1 MINRI
6 IQNPP
11 SKNDYSKSRV
21 ALSNA
26 QLESSIDI
34 PEYKN
39 TFKSV
44 NLETS
49 MASKALSHL
58 VSEYP
63 NIFK

>member
-1 MINRI
+1 MVYIKI
-6 IQNPP
+6 VWFVVSHGSAIPP
-11 SKNDYSKSRV
+11 YDETNYT
-21 ALSNA
+21 
-26 QLESSIDI
+26 DI